1 MSLSLVLNSSNVSN
15 TNTKSE
21 FTYSFIQGALEVPP
35 NSLMTISNITI
46 PYSFFNVTSQYAN
59 QRFNVIMPTS
69 AGFTTLQITIP
80 AGFYSV
86 DDINNYLLTQFIAN
100 NFYLLDSAGNYV
112 VYVSLS
118 YNTTYY
124 AVQLNCFAVPT
135 SLPAGYTNPA
145 AMTFPASATTP
156 QFFIPSTST
165 LNVLLGLNN
174 NQNYPT
180 VVQATNFSQLSTTT
194 PVGSNINNIIV
205 RCNLIDNNCSMP
217 SDVLGSFPINSSF
230 GSNINYEPAFEIKLK
245 VKSGRYDKMVINFT
259 DQNFNTINSLDSN
272 VLITLLLTLGKKE

>member
-1 MSLSLVLNSSNVSN
+1 MSLALVLNSSNLSN

-21 FTYSFIQGALEVPP
+21 FTYNFIQGALDIAKD
-35 NSLMTISNITI
+35 STMTIAGITM

-59 QRFNVIMPTS
+59 QRFNIIFPTF

-80 AGFYSV
+80 AGFYTV
-86 DDINNYLLTQFIAN
+86 TDINNYLTTQFISN
-100 NFYLLDSAGNYV
+100 NLYLLDAGGNYIT
-112 VYVSLS
+112 YVSLL
-118 YNTTYY
+118 YNVSSY

-135 SLPAGYTNPA
+135 ALPAGYTNPGG
-145 AMTFPASATTP
+145 MTFPVVATTP
-156 QFFIPSTST
+156 QFFIPAIST

-217 SDVLGSFPINSSF
+217 SDVLGSFPINAEF

-245 VKSGRYDKMVINFT
+245 VKQGRYDKMVLNFT
-259 DQNFNTINSLDSN
+259 DQNFNTINSQDAN
-272 VLITLLLTLGKKE
+272 VLITLLLNLGK